1 LCEPLFNARQTGLDK
16 QQAVQEKLA
25 LLACYREVRIA
36 GVISP
41 SEGRR
46 PYSRALPTGVTIDGR
61 YRLEGGAC
69 MSLQDRIEA
78 LKEKHAALER
88 ALDEENK
95 RPLPNQDAVHDLKR
109 QKLRIKDEICQLER
123 H

>member
-1 LCEPLFNARQTGLDK
+1 
-16 QQAVQEKLA
+16 
-25 LLACYREVRIA
+25 
-36 GVISP
+36 
-41 SEGRR
+41 
-46 PYSRALPTGVTIDGR
+46 
-61 YRLEGGAC
+61 

-88 ALDEENK
+88 ALDEEIK